1 MKGRVLLGAAGL
13 VLMALGVRGMLVD
26 AELTM
31 PTATLTWLAGALIA
45 HDFLL
50 APVVCAVGW
59 LLARR
64 LPADVRPPVQGGLF
78 VIGVVAL
85 LAWPLVA
92 TPAPQINPTNVGLDT
107 GRLGVLLG
115 LVAAGT
121 VLAVIRARM
130 RTRPAA
136 GRRDTQQS
144 SGPGPS
150 SRPST

>member
-13 VLMALGVRGMLVD
+13 VLMAWGMRGMLVD
-26 AELTM
+26 AELTA
-31 PTATLTWLAGALIA
+31 PIGTLTWLAGALVA

-50 APVVCAVGW
+50 APLVCAVGW
-59 LLARR
+59 LLTRL
-64 LPADVRPPVQGGLF
+64 LPAEVRPPVQGGLF

-92 TPAPQINPTNVGLDT
+92 TPAPQVNPTNVGLDT

-121 VLAVIRARM
+121 ALAVVRARM
-130 RTRPAA
+130 RAGAA
-136 GRRDTQQS
+136 RRRDTQQS

-150 SRPST
+150 NRPST